1 MKKLIIVEDDKR
13 LGKILAI
20 EFQEKGYETL
30 WVSAL
35 TDLPQTSFDYGI
47 VDLRVGNDSGIDII
61 DLLKNQNPE
70 IGIVI
75 LTGHGSIATTVE
87 AMKRGARNYLIKPA
101 SIEKIEDAFLGKAVM
116 ESETENRTLSQI
128 EHEYIEY
135 VMLQNNNNISKTA
148 KALGLHR
155 QSLQRKLKKLP

>member
-1 MKKLIIVEDDKR
+1 MKRLIIVEDDKR
-13 LGKILAI
+13 LGKILEL
-20 EFQEKGYETL
+20 EFREKGYEVL
-30 WVSAL
+30 WISEV
-35 TDLPQTSFDYGI
+35 THLPEVAFDYAI
-47 VDLRVGNDSGIDII
+47 LDLRVGNDSGIEVI
-61 DLLKNQNPE
+61 DLLKNQNQN

-101 SIEKIEDAFLGKAVM
+101 SIEKIEDAFLGKTVM

-135 VMLQNNNNISKTA
+135 VLLQNNNNISKTA

>member
-1 MKKLIIVEDDKR
+1 MRKLIIIEDDKR
-13 LGKILAI
+13 LGKILEL
-20 EFQEKGYETL
+20 EFSERGYNSL
-30 WVSAL
+30 WITNMA
-35 TDLPQTSFDYGI
+35 DIPKEAYDYAV
-47 VDLRVGNDSGIDII
+47 VDLRVGNDSGIEII
-61 DLLKNQNPE
+61 DLLKKENPD
-70 IGIVI
+70 ISIVI

-101 SIEKIEDAFLGKAVM
+101 SIERIEDALLGKSIEET
-116 ESETENRTLSQI
+116 ESENKTLSQV

-135 VMLQNNNNISKTA
+135 VLLQNNNNISKAA